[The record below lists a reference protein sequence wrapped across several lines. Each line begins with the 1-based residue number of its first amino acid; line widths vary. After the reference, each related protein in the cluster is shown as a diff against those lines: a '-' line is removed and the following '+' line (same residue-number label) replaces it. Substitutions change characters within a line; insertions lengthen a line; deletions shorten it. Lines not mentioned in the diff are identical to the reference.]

1 MGQFVGFKR
10 VGEMNITIVGS
21 GNSGCAHAF
30 CLAKAG
36 HKVSL
41 LKTSHA
47 LHDDNFEKLKCQH
60 GIYGIDNTDQSQ
72 EKVFVPLDCITRNPE
87 EAFKDAEIVFVLTQ
101 SLQHEKVAE
110 YISPYIQ
117 GIKAVCIVPGNMG
130 SVYFRRCLPAE
141 VVVAEGE
148 STVIDARIMEPGT
161 VNILFRNVRNLI
173 SCNPATDNKK
183 GLQIFHS
190 LFDTYCGCRTN
201 IVESAMHNPN
211 LVVHTVGTIMSAS
224 RIEYSGGEFWLYRE
238 GFSPSIWNLIRDL
251 DKEKNEVIEAYGG
264 VACDYIECC
273 KFRNEEDLSKDAKAV
288 FDDYSLNGSPKGP
301 ASVHNRYLTEDVPNG
316 LCLLES
322 LAQYK
327 CMPTPVTS
335 SLISIASS
343 LLDTDL
349 RAKARTLSSMKLTD
363 AELNQMLG
371 ATVTLR

>member
-1 MGQFVGFKR
+1 MGRTIGLKR
-10 VGEMNITIVGS
+10 VDGMNITIVGS
-21 GNSGCAHAF
+21 GNLGCAHAF

-47 LHDDNFEKLKCQH
+47 LHDDNFEKLKYQN

-87 EAFKDAEIVFVLTQ
+87 EAFKDTEIVFVLTQ

-141 VVVAEGE
+141 VVEGE
-148 STVIDARIMEPGT
+148 STVIDARIMEPG
-161 VNILFRNVRNLI
+161 VRNLI
-173 SCNPATDNKK
+173 SCNPAADNKK
-183 GLQIFHS
+183 GLQIFNS

-288 FDDYSLNGSPKGP
+288 FDEYSLNGSPKGP
-301 ASVHNRYLTEDVPNG
+301 TSVHNRYLTEDVPNG

-327 CMPTPVTS
+327 CIPTPVTS

-343 LLDTDL
+343 LLDIDL
-349 RAKARTLSSMKLTD
+349 RTKARTLSSMKLTD
-363 AELNQMLG
+363 TELNQMLG
-371 ATVTLR
+371 STFTLR